1 MKDQAEELRD
11 ELHRII
17 REQAQQHPTA
27 PTVFPQELI
36 QRIVAYVLQQRA
48 KGMTLAKCSQRLNVS
63 HARLH
68 YWMYARR
75 KTLGKLP
82 PGPPP
87 PPVLRPV
94 QVSSELV
101 PVYDGVR
108 ERRYSVR
115 SPAGWEVKDLTLQ
128 ELMEILRG
136 LV

>member
-1 MKDQAEELRD
+1 MKDQAQELRD

-17 REQAQQHPTA
+17 HAQAQQHPDA
-27 PTVFPQELI
+27 PTVFPPELL
-36 QRIVAYVLQQRA
+36 QRVVAYVLQQRA
-48 KGMTLAKCSQRLNVS
+48 KGMTLAKCSQRLDVS

-75 KTLGKLP
+75 KSWGKLP
-82 PGPPP
+82 PSPPP
-87 PPVLRPV
+87 APVLRPV

-115 SPAGWEVKDLTLQ
+115 SPMGWEVKELTLQ
-128 ELMEILRG
+128 ELTEILRG